1 MALLASCGSPTSEI
15 AAVPTTAEPATT
27 TVQIRVPD
35 VVGES
40 AEFAAGLLSTLG
52 LEAVVTA
59 VEGLRGEPGVV
70 VKQLP
75 LPGTAVTKRSVVVL
89 QTPPPIPATTA
100 APAAPAATTA
110 APTAAPAATTA
121 ATTAAPAA
129 TTAAPAATTATTAV
143 PTTTVAPTTTTLSPE
158 KRCEISLNN
167 GPADCPG
174 AQLVGIR
181 LRDKQLKGSDF
192 SNANLSGANLGDSYF
207 LGSDFSNANLEN
219 THLYRTDMRDVD
231 LSGANL
237 SGAQVLKT
245 FFDEANLSGANLTGI
260 TGATAYMMGD
270 AASWDGA
277 DMSGVNLSGVDLS
290 GADFSEVRSLEGAI
304 LRDISGYGLRFS
316 SGDNEPPS
324 LVGADLSGA
333 YLYLAKMRYLDMRG
347 ATLVDADLTHTD
359 LYGSDLR
366 DADFSGARFDNTNL
380 QSGDFRNA
388 NFSGATGNWSMESGD
403 FAGANFSGAY
413 IGSIGDPSAVW
424 SGIICDSDTKSTGP
438 WLPSVC

>member
-1 MALLASCGSPTSEI
+1 VALLASCGSPTSEI

-89 QTPPPIPATTA
+89 QTPPPIP
-100 APAAPAATTA
+100 
-110 APTAAPAATTA
+110 

>member
-1 MALLASCGSPTSEI
+1 
-15 AAVPTTAEPATT
+15 
-27 TVQIRVPD
+27 
-35 VVGES
+35 
-40 AEFAAGLLSTLG
+40 
-52 LEAVVTA
+52 
-59 VEGLRGEPGVV
+59 
-70 VKQLP
+70 
-75 LPGTAVTKRSVVVL
+75 
-89 QTPPPIPATTA
+89 
-100 APAAPAATTA
+100 
-110 APTAAPAATTA
+110 
-121 ATTAAPAA
+121 
-129 TTAAPAATTATTAV
+129 
-143 PTTTVAPTTTTLSPE
+143 
-158 KRCEISLNN
+158 
-167 GPADCPG
+167 
-174 AQLVGIR
+174 
-181 LRDKQLKGSDF
+181 
-192 SNANLSGANLGDSYF
+192 
-207 LGSDFSNANLEN
+207 
-219 THLYRTDMRDVD
+219 MRDVD

-388 NFSGATGNWSMESGD
+388 NFSGATGNWSMDKSD